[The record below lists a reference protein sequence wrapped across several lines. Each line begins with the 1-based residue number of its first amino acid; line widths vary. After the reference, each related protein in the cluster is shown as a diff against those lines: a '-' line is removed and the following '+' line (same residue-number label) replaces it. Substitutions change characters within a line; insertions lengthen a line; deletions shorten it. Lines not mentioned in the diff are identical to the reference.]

1 MVASVDWSK
10 LQKSKLATVQGLLK
24 VEEPFGIDTTKRRE
38 IRAFVR
44 AIHALVDLSVQ
55 HGHNNLYVYKRP
67 DAVIKLLI
75 KLGYLPSDALVGRE
89 GFFELTHL
97 VRVSLNVSLY
107 YLMTYE
113 AEIKA
118 AIEDHTDKD
127 ADEVFNVLLFSS
139 VIHSTNGGQ
148 PFRAN
153 VLNHTVSR
161 VNALPRSCRHTVLTG
176 DHLLQLASA

>member
-1 MVASVDWSK
+1 
-10 LQKSKLATVQGLLK
+10 VQGFLK
-24 VEEPFGIDTTKRRE
+24 VEEQFGIDDFKRRE

-67 DAVIKLLI
+67 DAIINLLI

-113 AEIKA
+113 SEIKA

-139 VIHSTNGGQ
+139 VIHSSNGGQ
-148 PFRAN
+148 SFMAKS
-153 VLNHTVSR
+153 LNYTVSR
-161 VNALPRSCRHTVLTG
+161 VNALPRSFRHTVLTG
-176 DHLLQLASA
+176 ESLLQLASA